1 METWLHS
8 IWSSCSYQNQHIPS
22 FSVTTKEFSIIKVF
36 FSSPRSIPL
45 HYFSLFY
52 LNNPSPV
59 SRPQNW
65 IDLRLRSLQ
74 FARFGWGFRLNW
86 EIASQTT
93 QTTIWL
99 PLLNVFVTQSEFA
112 LLMVNNDFYYR
123 STQRKIF
130 VWGGRSPEV
139 PFSWNPYRTC
149 FCKLH
154 CLVEGGMS
162 RCVIAFRFYT
172 KLYSWE
178 VVHNVNSSIA
188 FLPESTSITILI
200 FLRS

>member
-1 METWLHS
+1 MKFMQLSKPTHS
-8 IWSSCSYQNQHIPS
+8 LFFSHHKRVQHYKS
-22 FSVTTKEFSIIKVF
+22 F

-65 IDLRLRSLQ
+65 IDLRLHSLQ
-74 FARFGWGFRLNW
+74 FARFGWGFRFNW
-86 EIASQTT
+86 EIASQAT

-112 LLMVNNDFYYR
+112 LLMVNNDFYYH

-139 PFSWNPYRTC
+139 PSETHIEHDFVSYI
-149 FCKLH
+149 
-154 CLVEGGMS
+154 V
-162 RCVIAFRFYT
+162 
-172 KLYSWE
+172 
-178 VVHNVNSSIA
+178 
-188 FLPESTSITILI
+188 
-200 FLRS
+200 